1 MGPCGYVRTSDV
13 ALVMII
19 KDVIEGGVGIAFE
32 SRIDVSFTGSLLPA
46 LTMSHIRLQCELC
59 SIEGH
64 AGVALRFPFHL
75 PFSLPLPVRSSTA
88 LLRPLVT
95 TLTFRTNTGRTQP
108 EREENEWRRC
118 RRLASGPFW
127 DHRILLS
134 RALSL
139 SCLSHTQRRVLPT
152 GCIVRMQQLL
162 LSAAAIKHAHTHQT
176 PISCAY
182 TSNAHFILEY
192 GH

>member
-1 MGPCGYVRTSDV
+1 MCDIDELEQPLGPRVRVASCCRLSIGMGPCGYVRTSDV

-64 AGVALRFPFHL
+64 AGVALRFPFHF

-134 RALSL
+134 LALSL
-139 SCLSHTQRRVLPT
+139 SLTHSLSRSTRLSRR
-152 GCIVRMQQLL
+152 GGYRGREKEEQD
-162 LSAAAIKHAHTHQT
+162 
-176 PISCAY
+176 
-182 TSNAHFILEY
+182 
-192 GH
+192 